1 MAEKEYRIN
10 GKLVS
15 RERYLEWQS
24 LTPAERKAQSGG
36 GEYVG
41 KERPQAKE
49 IAKQR
54 VSSNPPVNPT
64 EETESGTLE
73 EFGDVIFGKKVRKK
87 SPQYERIKRAIDIAK
102 RRRGQ

>member
-41 KERPQAKE
+41 KERPKAKE
-49 IAKQR
+49 IAEQR
-54 VSSNPPVNPT
+54 VSSNPPVNQ
-64 EETESGTLE
+64 TESGTLS
-73 EFGDVIFGKKVRKK
+73 EFGDVVFGGKVRAKK
-87 SPQYERIKRAIDIAK
+87 SPQYERMMKAVEIAK
-102 RRRGQ
+102 RRKGQ

>member
-41 KERPQAKE
+41 KERPKAKE

-54 VSSNPPVNPT
+54 VSSNPPVNQT
-64 EETESGTLE
+64 ETESGTLS
-73 EFGDVIFGKKVRKK
+73 EFGDVVFGGKVKAKK
-87 SPQYERIKRAIDIAK
+87 SPQYERMRQAVEIAK